1 MDINMFS
8 IPLTRYKCS
17 WWKQKRETLLR
28 LLDEQELCQGD
39 EQVLSDYRSS
49 EKYIDTISDI
59 LSDELSWF
67 AHDYKCQPLVVRAWY
82 ERALP
87 YMYHPT
93 HNHGHGGY
101 SAVLYIEYNPK
112 YHRPTNF
119 IAPFDH
125 FITGEQLVYE
135 PDVEEGHLI
144 LFPSFLHHYT
154 HPHQS
159 MERRTVLSF
168 NLTVDQANMPLSWT
182 VNKATQ
188 EVDDFPDCIL

>member
-67 AHDYKCQPLVVRAWY
+67 AHDYKCQPLIVRAWY

-188 EVDDFPDCIL
+188 EVDDFPNCIL

>member
-1 MDINMFS
+1 MFH
-8 IPLTRYKCS
+8 IPLTHYKCS
-17 WWKQKRETLLR
+17 WWEQKKQRLLR
-28 LLDEQELCQGD
+28 HIDTLDMVQGD

-49 EKYIDTISDI
+49 DTYLDTISDI
-59 LSDELSWF
+59 LSDEMSWF
-67 AHDYKCQPLVVRAWY
+67 AHDYQCNPHIVRSWY

-119 IAPFDH
+119 IAPYDH
-125 FITGEQLVYE
+125 FITGEQLTYE
-135 PDVEEGHLI
+135 PEVEEGDLI

-154 HPHQS
+154 HPHTSEQ
-159 MERRTVLSF
+159 RRTVLSF
-168 NLTVDQANMPLSWT
+168 NITVDMDNIPLSWT
-182 VNKATQ
+182 VNKSAQ
-188 EVDDFPDCIL
+188 EG

>member
-1 MDINMFS
+1 MFS

-67 AHDYKCQPLVVRAWY
+67 AHDYKCQPLIVRAWY

-93 HNHGHGGY
+93 HNHGHGGW
-101 SAVLYIEYNPK
+101 SAVVFIEYNK
-112 YHRPTNF
+112 KWHTPTQF

-125 FITGEQLVYE
+125 FITGEPLIYS
-135 PDVEEGHLI
+135 PTVEEGDII
-144 LFPSFLHHYT
+144 LFPSFIHHYT
-154 HPHQS
+154 HPHTS
-159 MERRTVLSF
+159 EERRTVLSF
-168 NLTVDQANMPLSWT
+168 NVTVNKANIPLSWT
-182 VNKATQ
+182 HNKSSH
-188 EVDDFPDCIL
+188 EVDTFPDCIL

>member
-67 AHDYKCQPLVVRAWY
+67 AHDYKCQPQIVRAWY

-154 HPHQS
+154 HPPQS

>member
-28 LLDEQELCQGD
+28 LLDEQDLCQGD

-67 AHDYKCQPLVVRAWY
+67 AHDYKCNPIIVRAWY

-154 HPHQS
+154 HPHTSEQ
-159 MERRTVLSF
+159 RRTVLSF

-188 EVDDFPDCIL
+188 EVDEFPDCIL

>member
-67 AHDYKCQPLVVRAWY
+67 AHDYKCNPLIVRAWY

-182 VNKATQ
+182 DNKLSQ
-188 EVDDFPDCIL
+188 GVDSNHQ

>member
-67 AHDYKCQPLVVRAWY
+67 AHDYKCNPLIVRAWY

-182 VNKATQ
+182 DNKLSQ
-188 EVDDFPDCIL
+188 GVDSNNK

>member
-28 LLDEQELCQGD
+28 LLDEQDLCQGD

-67 AHDYKCQPLVVRAWY
+67 AHDYKCNPIIVRAWY

-93 HNHGHGGY
+93 HNPGPGGY

-154 HPHQS
+154 HPHTSEQ
-159 MERRTVLSF
+159 RRTVLSF

-188 EVDDFPDCIL
+188 EVDEFPDCIL

>member
-28 LLDEQELCQGD
+28 LLDEQDLCQGD

-67 AHDYKCQPLVVRAWY
+67 AHDYKCNPIIVRAWY

-154 HPHQS
+154 HPHTSEQ
-159 MERRTVLSF
+159 RRTVLSF

-182 VNKATQ
+182 VNKPKQ

>member
-67 AHDYKCQPLVVRAWY
+67 AHDYKCNPLIVRAWY

>member
-1 MDINMFS
+1 MDINMFH
-8 IPLTRYKCS
+8 IPLTVYKCS
-17 WWKQKRETLLR
+17 WWTAKKQRLLR
-28 LLDEQELCQGD
+28 HIDTLDLVQGD

-49 EKYIDTISDI
+49 DTYLDTISDI
-59 LSDELSWF
+59 LSDEMSWF
-67 AHDYKCQPLVVRAWY
+67 AHDYQCNPHIVRSWY

-119 IAPFDH
+119 IAPYDH
-125 FITGEQLVYE
+125 FITGEQLTYE
-135 PDVEEGHLI
+135 PEVEEGDLI

-159 MERRTVLSF
+159 QERRTVLSF
-168 NLTVDQANMPLSWT
+168 NITVDMDNIPLSWT
-182 VNKATQ
+182 VNKSAQ
-188 EVDDFPDCIL
+188 EG

>member
-67 AHDYKCQPLVVRAWY
+67 AHDYKCQPQIVRAWY

-188 EVDDFPDCIL
+188 EVDDFPNCIL

>member
-67 AHDYKCQPLVVRAWY
+67 AHDYKCNPIIVRAWY

>member
-67 AHDYKCQPLVVRAWY
+67 ANDYKCNPLIVRAWY

-182 VNKATQ
+182 DNKLSQ
-188 EVDDFPDCIL
+188 GVDSNNK

>member
-28 LLDEQELCQGD
+28 LLDEQDLCQGD

-67 AHDYKCQPLVVRAWY
+67 AHDYKCNPIIVRAWY

-112 YHRPTNF
+112 WHRPTNF

-154 HPHQS
+154 HPHTSEQ
-159 MERRTVLSF
+159 RRTVLSF

>member
-1 MDINMFS
+1 MDIMFS
-8 IPLTRYKCS
+8 IPLVHYKCS
-17 WWKQKRETLLR
+17 WWKTKKSRLLR
-28 LLDEQELCQGD
+28 HIDTRDLTQGN
-39 EQVLSDYRSS
+39 ETILSDYRDGNPV
-49 EKYIDTISDI
+49 EEITDI
-59 LSDELSWF
+59 MSDELSWF
-67 AHDYKCQPLVVRAWY
+67 AKDLNCTPSIVETWY

>member
-67 AHDYKCQPLVVRAWY
+67 AHDYKCNPIIVRAWY

-154 HPHQS
+154 HPHTSEQ
-159 MERRTVLSF
+159 RRTVLSF

>member
-1 MDINMFS
+1 MFS

-67 AHDYKCQPLVVRAWY
+67 AHDYKCNPLIVRAWY

>member
-28 LLDEQELCQGD
+28 LLDEQDLCQGD

-67 AHDYKCQPLVVRAWY
+67 AHDYKCNPLIVRAWY

-154 HPHQS
+154 HPHTSEQ
-159 MERRTVLSF
+159 RRTVLSF

-188 EVDDFPDCIL
+188 EVDEFPDCIL

>member
-28 LLDEQELCQGD
+28 LLDEQDLCQGD

-67 AHDYKCQPLVVRAWY
+67 AHDYKCNPIIVRAWY

>member
-67 AHDYKCQPLVVRAWY
+67 AHDYKCQPQIVRAWY

>member
-28 LLDEQELCQGD
+28 LLDEQDLCQGD

-67 AHDYKCQPLVVRAWY
+67 AHDYKCQPLIVRAWY

>member
-28 LLDEQELCQGD
+28 LLDEQDLCQGD

-67 AHDYKCQPLVVRAWY
+67 AHDYKCQPQIVRAWY

>member
-67 AHDYKCQPLVVRAWY
+67 AHDYKCNPIIVRAWY

-188 EVDDFPDCIL
+188 EVDDFPNCIL

>member
-17 WWKQKRETLLR
+17 WWQQKRETLLR

-67 AHDYKCQPLVVRAWY
+67 AHDYKCNPLIVRAWY

-182 VNKATQ
+182 DNKLSHK
-188 EVDDFPDCIL
+188 VDTKP

>member
-67 AHDYKCQPLVVRAWY
+67 AHDYKCQPLIVRAWY

-125 FITGEQLVYE
+125 FIIGEQLVYE

>member
-67 AHDYKCQPLVVRAWY
+67 AHDYKCNPLIVRAWY

-168 NLTVDQANMPLSWT
+168 NLTVDQSNMPLSWT

>member
-67 AHDYKCQPLVVRAWY
+67 AHDYKCQPLIVRAWY

>member
-28 LLDEQELCQGD
+28 LLDEQDLCQGD

-67 AHDYKCQPLVVRAWY
+67 AHDYKCNPIIVRAWY

-112 YHRPTNF
+112 WHRPTNF

-154 HPHQS
+154 HPHTSEQ
-159 MERRTVLSF
+159 RRTVLSF

-188 EVDDFPDCIL
+188 EVDEFPDCIL

>member
-8 IPLTRYKCS
+8 IPLTLYKCS

-67 AHDYKCQPLVVRAWY
+67 AHDYKCQPSIVRAWY

>member
-8 IPLTRYKCS
+8 IPLTLYKCS

-67 AHDYKCQPLVVRAWY
+67 AHDYKCNPLIVRAWY

-182 VNKATQ
+182 DNKLSQ
-188 EVDDFPDCIL
+188 GVDSNNK

>member
-28 LLDEQELCQGD
+28 LLDEQDLCQGD

-67 AHDYKCQPLVVRAWY
+67 AHDYKCNPIIVRAWY

-154 HPHQS
+154 HPHTSEQ
-159 MERRTVLSF
+159 RRTVLSF

>member
-67 AHDYKCQPLVVRAWY
+67 AHDLQCEPVIVETWY

>member
-67 AHDYKCQPLVVRAWY
+67 AHDYKCQPLIVRAWY

-154 HPHQS
+154 HPHTSEQ
-159 MERRTVLSF
+159 RRTVLSF

>member
-49 EKYIDTISDI
+49 EKYINTISDI

-67 AHDYKCQPLVVRAWY
+67 AHDYKCNPIIVRAWY

-154 HPHQS
+154 HPHTSEQ
-159 MERRTVLSF
+159 RRTVLSF